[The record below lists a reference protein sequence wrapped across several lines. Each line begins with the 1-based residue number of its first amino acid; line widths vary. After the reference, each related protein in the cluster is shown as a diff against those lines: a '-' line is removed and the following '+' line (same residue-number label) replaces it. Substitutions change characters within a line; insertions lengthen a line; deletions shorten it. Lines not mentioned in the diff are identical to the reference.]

1 MFASDIHG
9 SALYAEKL
17 LARLKDEAPQRLVLL
32 GDILYHGP
40 RNELPDGYAPKEVAA
55 MLNALRPRPLCVRG
69 NCEAEVD
76 QMMLE
81 FPVMAE
87 YFPLLL
93 DGRMAFISAY
103 FDENT
108 NKILKHLQ
116 QRIADKTGNDF
127 MIRNNVMPHLTISAI
142 EARNVDVLIP
152 AFEKVC
158 RERLQ
163 PLDEKGVVN
172 INNTINIVS
181 VGQLFPRVIYAAPV
195 LNEYMM
201 NLSISIYNEF
211 ATIPETNISKFY
223 QPYSWMPHI
232 TLGKCLDKEQM
243 RQAFAVLQDLFMPI
257 DGQIA
262 KIGLSTVNPY
272 REVMSVAL

>member
-1 MFASDIHG
+1 MY
-9 SALYAEKL
+9 L
-17 LARLKDEAPQRLVLL
+17 
-32 GDILYHGP
+32 
-40 RNELPDGYAPKEVAA
+40 
-55 MLNALRPRPLCVRG
+55 
-69 NCEAEVD
+69 
-76 QMMLE
+76 
-81 FPVMAE
+81 
-87 YFPLLL
+87 
-93 DGRMAFISAY
+93 ISAY

-158 RERLQ
+158 REKLQ

-172 INNTINIVS
+172 VNNAINIVS
-181 VGQLFPRVIYAAPV
+181 VGQLFPRVIYVAPV

-211 ATIPETNISKFY
+211 TTIPETNISKFY

-232 TLGKCLDKEQM
+232 TLGKYLDKEQM
-243 RQAFAVLQDLFMPI
+243 RQAFAVLQNLFMPI

-272 REVMSVAL
+272 REVLSVEL

>member
-1 MFASDIHG
+1 MY
-9 SALYAEKL
+9 L
-17 LARLKDEAPQRLVLL
+17 
-32 GDILYHGP
+32 
-40 RNELPDGYAPKEVAA
+40 
-55 MLNALRPRPLCVRG
+55 
-69 NCEAEVD
+69 
-76 QMMLE
+76 
-81 FPVMAE
+81 
-87 YFPLLL
+87 
-93 DGRMAFISAY
+93 ISAY

-116 QRIADKTGNDF
+116 QRIVDKTGNDF

-158 RERLQ
+158 RKKLQ
-163 PLDEKGVVN
+163 PLEEKGVMNVN
-172 INNTINIVS
+172 NAINIVS

-195 LNEYMM
+195 LNEYMI

-257 DGQIA
+257 DGQIT

>member
-1 MFASDIHG
+1 MY
-9 SALYAEKL
+9 L
-17 LARLKDEAPQRLVLL
+17 
-32 GDILYHGP
+32 
-40 RNELPDGYAPKEVAA
+40 
-55 MLNALRPRPLCVRG
+55 
-69 NCEAEVD
+69 
-76 QMMLE
+76 
-81 FPVMAE
+81 
-87 YFPLLL
+87 
-93 DGRMAFISAY
+93 ISAY

-116 QRIADKTGNDF
+116 QKIADKTGNDF

-152 AFEKVC
+152 SFEKVC
-158 RERLQ
+158 REKLQ
-163 PLDEKGVVN
+163 PLEEKGVVN
-172 INNTINIVS
+172 VNNAINIVS
-181 VGQLFPRVIYAAPV
+181 VGQLFPRVIYVAPV

-211 ATIPETNISKFY
+211 TTIPEINISKFY

-243 RQAFAVLQDLFMPI
+243 RQAFAVLQNLFMPI

-272 REVMSVAL
+272 REVLSVEL

>member
-1 MFASDIHG
+1 MQFNCWKIVCCWHR
-9 SALYAEKL
+9 LYI
-17 LARLKDEAPQRLVLL
+17 QGVLGMYL
-32 GDILYHGP
+32 
-40 RNELPDGYAPKEVAA
+40 
-55 MLNALRPRPLCVRG
+55 
-69 NCEAEVD
+69 
-76 QMMLE
+76 
-81 FPVMAE
+81 
-87 YFPLLL
+87 
-93 DGRMAFISAY
+93 ISAY

-108 NKILKHLQ
+108 NEILKHLQ
-116 QRIADKTGNDF
+116 QKIADKTGNDF

-158 RERLQ
+158 REKLQ

-172 INNTINIVS
+172 VNNTINIVS

-211 ATIPETNISKFY
+211 TTIPETNISKFY

-257 DGQIA
+257 DGRIT

-272 REVMSVAL
+272 REMMSVEL

>member
-1 MFASDIHG
+1 MVKKG
-9 SALYAEKL
+9 
-17 LARLKDEAPQRLVLL
+17 LVMYL
-32 GDILYHGP
+32 
-40 RNELPDGYAPKEVAA
+40 
-55 MLNALRPRPLCVRG
+55 
-69 NCEAEVD
+69 
-76 QMMLE
+76 
-81 FPVMAE
+81 
-87 YFPLLL
+87 
-93 DGRMAFISAY
+93 ISAY

-116 QRIADKTGNDF
+116 QKIADKTGNDF

-158 RERLQ
+158 REKLQ

-172 INNTINIVS
+172 VNNAINIVS
-181 VGQLFPRVIYAAPV
+181 IGQLFPRVIYVAPV

-211 ATIPETNISKFY
+211 TTIPETNISKFY

-243 RQAFAVLQDLFMPI
+243 RQAFAVLQNLFMPI

-272 REVMSVAL
+272 REVLSVEL

>member
-1 MFASDIHG
+1 MKIIFFYYYYDAKIKDKKRVEFPPLG
-9 SALYAEKL
+9 MLYLCSALENIGC
-17 LARLKDEAPQRLVLL
+17 DV
-32 GDILYHGP
+32 
-40 RNELPDGYAPKEVAA
+40 EV
-55 MLNALRPRPLCVRG
+55 R
-69 NCEAEVD
+69 
-76 QMMLE
+76 
-81 FPVMAE
+81 
-87 YFPLLL
+87 
-93 DGRMAFISAY
+93 Y

-158 RERLQ
+158 REKLQ
-163 PLDEKGVVN
+163 PLEEKGVV
-172 INNTINIVS
+172 NNTINIVS

-195 LNEYMM
+195 FNEYMM
-201 NLSISIYNEF
+201 DLSISIYNEF

-257 DGQIA
+257 DGRIT

>member
-1 MFASDIHG
+1 MY
-9 SALYAEKL
+9 L
-17 LARLKDEAPQRLVLL
+17 
-32 GDILYHGP
+32 
-40 RNELPDGYAPKEVAA
+40 
-55 MLNALRPRPLCVRG
+55 
-69 NCEAEVD
+69 
-76 QMMLE
+76 
-81 FPVMAE
+81 
-87 YFPLLL
+87 
-93 DGRMAFISAY
+93 ISAY

-142 EARNVDVLIP
+142 EA
-152 AFEKVC
+152 
-158 RERLQ
+158 
-163 PLDEKGVVN
+163 
-172 INNTINIVS
+172 NNTINIVS
-181 VGQLFPRVIYAAPV
+181 LGQLFPRVIYAAPV

-257 DGQIA
+257 DGRIT